1 MGVLIDGAMQ
11 HAAHIAR
18 QTGGIDVDGEEVD
31 RAKAIKQKQGW
42 RMGLA
47 CQERAGYN
55 LTLHFAR
62 NF

>member
-18 QTGGIDVDGEEVD
+18 QTGGVEEEEELS

-62 NF
+62 NL